1 MRTSEQINDLAT
13 ALAAAQGEM
22 TNAALNK
29 TNPHFRSKYADLAAV
44 REATLPALSKHQ
56 LAMVQTTHFDGDGTF
71 ILVTRLQHAS
81 GQWMESVYP
90 LPMMIDKPQVMGSA
104 QTYARRYAWSGMCG
118 IAAEEDD
125 DANAAQENA
134 GKYGAISV
142 RKSSAKAKRDGDWE
156 KLQADMRDA
165 QSAVSL
171 QRLWDGYR
179 QGEYQTWNEDWRR
192 EAEELFGK
200 RMAEFSAGKELK
212 DTLEDSLEA
221 ELPEKFAPNARQRA
235 ASPAKF
241 PAATTAQVEAYRE
254 RLAWLKGAKTP
265 DELKERAKNAEHQ
278 REVTRLTPGQVD
290 NLRTFYLDHAAAL
303 QGAILSAG

>member
-1 MRTSEQINDLAT
+1 MRTSEHINDLAT

-22 TNAALNK
+22 TNATLNR

-56 LAMVQTTHFDGDGTF
+56 LAMVQTTHFDADGTF

-90 LPMMIDKPQVMGSA
+90 LPMMIDKPQIMGSA

-125 DANAAQENA
+125 DANAAQA
-134 GKYGAISV
+134 DTGKYGIVST

-156 KLQADMRDA
+156 KLAADMRDA

-171 QRLWDGYR
+171 QRLWDSYR

-200 RMAEFSAGKELK
+200 RMAEFSAGEGLKE
-212 DTLEDSLEA
+212 TLEDSLEA
-221 ELPEKFAPNARQRA
+221 ELPAATFAPNARERA
-235 ASPAKF
+235 KGSFKTP
-241 PAATTAQVEAYRE
+241 TVAQVELYRE
-254 RLAWLKGAKTP
+254 RVKWLQGAKTME
-265 DELKERAKNAEHQ
+265 ELKERAKVASHQAE
-278 REVTRLTPGQVD
+278 VAKLTEGQVD
-290 NLRTFYLDHAAAL
+290 NLRAAYLDHAAAL
-303 QGAILSAG
+303 QGALLSAG